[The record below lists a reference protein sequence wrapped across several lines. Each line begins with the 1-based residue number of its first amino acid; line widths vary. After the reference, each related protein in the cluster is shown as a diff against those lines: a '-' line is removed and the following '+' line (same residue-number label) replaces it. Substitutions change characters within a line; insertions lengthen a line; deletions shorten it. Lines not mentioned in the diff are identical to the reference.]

1 VIGNRQSPVPD
12 ILARVDETNPAAPT
26 SLAPHPVLADYYGD
40 AAARPQYVQHL
51 FDCTAPSYDRIERL
65 IGFGSG
71 PWYRRQ
77 ALGRAGLAEGMSVLD
92 VAVGTGLVAREA
104 ITIVK
109 RPSLVKGLDPSPGM
123 LREARRQLGLPA
135 VLGFGECIPLRD
147 ASVDFVSMGYA
158 LRHLE
163 DLTVTFREFARV
175 LRPGGRV
182 CLLELTRPA
191 NRVGCGMLRVYLK
204 WVVPFFT
211 GVFTRNRDARLLMR
225 YFWETIQAC
234 VPPERIQQAL
244 CDAGFVRVRRTL
256 VLGVFSEYVGRA
268 PGPDVP
274 PVTEA
279 DRRRGGTFA
288 ERVFPLFE
296 SVTRPG
302 V

>member
-1 VIGNRQSPVPD
+1 MIGDRQAPAPA
-12 ILARVDETNPAAPT
+12 ILALVNETNPAAPA

-40 AAARPQYVQHL
+40 AAARPQFVQHL
-51 FDCTAPSYDRIERL
+51 FDSTAPSYDRVERL

-77 ALGRAGLAEGMSVLD
+77 ALERAGLAEGMSVLD

-104 ITIVK
+104 IAVVS
-109 RPSLVKGLDPSPGM
+109 RASLVKGLDPSPGM
-123 LREARRQLGLPA
+123 LHEARRQLGLPA
-135 VLGFGECIPLRD
+135 VLGFGERIPLRD

-175 LRPGGRV
+175 LRPGGHV
-182 CLLELTRPA
+182 CILELTRPA
-191 NRVGCGMLRVYLK
+191 NPVARGLLRVYLK

-256 VLGVFSEYVGRA
+256 VLGLFSEYVGRV

-274 PVTEA
+274 PLSEA
-279 DRRRGGTFA
+279 DRRHGGTFA

-296 SVTRPG
+296 PVTRPG
-302 V
+302 A

>member
-1 VIGNRQSPVPD
+1 M
-12 ILARVDETNPAAPT
+12 DETNPAAPT